1 MKALTYSFLALL
13 LTTFGVITLAK
24 AHETSESY
32 ALIEVTGTDVLV
44 TLSATAR
51 DIAKLPQ
58 GQSFADYAASAVR
71 LKDNEKSCGLQSRE
85 ALGLSGKN
93 LDRVR
98 LSFKCPAMNG
108 LEVQIFL
115 FRDIIAGHVTLATL
129 MRQDAEPL
137 QSAFGGAVDTWS
149 IPALSEAGP
158 ARLDLMRYAR
168 LGFVH
173 IFMGPDHMLFLF
185 GLVACF
191 GLTRGLI
198 WAITGFTLGH
208 SIALAMVALHLVQ
221 PASYVTE
228 SLIGLTIMLVGLDG
242 LVETGTSTRIAAALA
257 VAPILTLLSASIL
270 GFGHFA
276 PIALAGLCLLVG
288 SYAGLLGQPGL
299 RSWWRPLATIP
310 FGLIH
315 GSGFAGGLIEAGL
328 PPHDLFGPIIAFNL
342 GVEAGQLTLAAASGA
357 LLAWLGT
364 RYGRP
369 RTIIISIF
377 PASVFGCA
385 QFLLRA
391 LH

>member
-1 MKALTYSFLALL
+1 MA
-13 LTTFGVITLAK
+13 FGTITGAK

-44 TLSATAR
+44 TLSAATR
-51 DIAKLPQ
+51 DIAQLPQ
-58 GQSFADYAASAVR
+58 GKSFADYASSAVR
-71 LKDNEKSCGLQSRE
+71 LKTQEKFCELVSRE

-98 LSFKCPAMNG
+98 LSFKCPDTKD

-115 FRDIIAGHVTLATL
+115 FRDIISGHVTLATL
-129 MRQDAEPL
+129 MIPDSEPL
-137 QSAFGGAVDTWS
+137 QSAFGGAVDTWVA
-149 IPALSEAGP
+149 PVQAQAGP
-158 ARLDLMRYAR
+158 AQIDLMRYAK

-208 SIALAMVALHLVQ
+208 SIALGLVALHIVQ

-242 LVETGTSTRIAAALA
+242 LVEIGTSARIAAALA
-257 VAPILTLLSASIL
+257 VAPILALLIASIL
-270 GFGHFA
+270 GLGHFM
-276 PIALAGLCLLVG
+276 PIALAGLCLAVG

-299 RSWWRPLATIP
+299 RAWWRPLATIP

-328 PPHDLFGPIIAFNL
+328 PPQDLFGPIIAFNL

-357 LLAWLGT
+357 LLTWLGT
-364 RYGRP
+364 RFGRQ
-369 RTIIISIF
+369 RTILISIF
-377 PASVFGCA
+377 PASMFGCA
-385 QFLLRA
+385 QFLFRA